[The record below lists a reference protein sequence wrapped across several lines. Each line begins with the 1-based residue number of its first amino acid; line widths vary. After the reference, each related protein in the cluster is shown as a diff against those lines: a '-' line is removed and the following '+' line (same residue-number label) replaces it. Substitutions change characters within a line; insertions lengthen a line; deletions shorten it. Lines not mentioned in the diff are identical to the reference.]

1 MSKAFKPDD
10 GADNEEELP
19 DEPQDQ
25 RLPPGTKNY
34 MTPAGAARMREELRK
49 LLHEVRPEVVRVVA
63 WAASNGDRSENADYQ
78 YGKRRLREIDRR
90 IRFLE
95 RRLALVEVVD
105 PKTQHGNK
113 ARFGAT
119 VTVRHEDGTERTH
132 AIVGVDEI
140 DPSRGR
146 ISWNSPVGR
155 ALLGKAPGDT
165 VTVRTPRGEEDLEV
179 VAVRFEELP

>member
-10 GADNEEELP
+10 GAGEEDDLP
-19 DEPQDQ
+19 DEPQELK
-25 RLPPGTKNY
+25 LPPGTKNY
-34 MTPAGAARMREELRK
+34 MTPAGAARMRDELRK
-49 LLHEVRPEVVRVVA
+49 LLHEARPEVVRVVA

-95 RRLALVEVVD
+95 RRLAIAEVVD
-105 PKTQHGNK
+105 PSEQKSAH

-119 VTVRHEDGTERTH
+119 VLVRHEDGTEKTLI
-132 AIVGVDEI
+132 IVGVDEI

-155 ALLGKAPGDT
+155 ALLGKGPGDT
-165 VTVRTPRGEEDLEV
+165 VTVRTPRGDEELEV
-179 VAVRFEELP
+179 VAVRYEPLA

>member
-1 MSKAFKPDD
+1 MSKAFKTDD
-10 GADNEEELP
+10 GAGEEEELP
-19 DEPQDQ
+19 EEPQEL

-34 MTPAGAARMREELRK
+34 VTPAGAARMREELRK
-49 LLHEVRPEVVRVVA
+49 LLHESRPEIVRVVT

-95 RRLALVEVVD
+95 RRLSIAEVVD
-105 PKTQHGNK
+105 PKEQHGEK

-119 VTVRHEDGTERTH
+119 VTVRHEDGTEKTH

-140 DPSRGR
+140 DPARGR

-155 ALLGKAPGDT
+155 ALLGKEPGDT
-165 VTVRTPRGEEDLEV
+165 VVVRTPRGEEELEV
-179 VAVRFEELP
+179 LAVKFEELP